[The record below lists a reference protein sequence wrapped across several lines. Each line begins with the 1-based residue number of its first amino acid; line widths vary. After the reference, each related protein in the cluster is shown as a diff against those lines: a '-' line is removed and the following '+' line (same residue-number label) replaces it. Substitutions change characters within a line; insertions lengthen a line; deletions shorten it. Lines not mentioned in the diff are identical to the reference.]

1 MPALNA
7 TDLSRLAA
15 IKPPVSDL
23 LEAATNARHYA
34 ELLIERKH
42 WMQAIA
48 YMSHAITPREAIWW
62 GWFCARRAA
71 LPKSN
76 PEALKALS
84 LAEAW
89 IAQPNEVNRIAARKE
104 VPRQPSGSAPR
115 SVLEAIDASGEMVDE
130 STGEKLPAVPY
141 LSAKY
146 VNAAVLTAVYELDAK
161 QPEAIAAEFL
171 KQSHDVA
178 NRIQLWAKYS

>member
-23 LEAATNARHYA
+23 LESATSAGHYA
-34 ELLIERKH
+34 ELLIQHKH

-62 GWFCARRAA
+62 GWFCARKAT

-76 PEALKALS
+76 PGSIQALS

-89 IAQPNEVNRIAARKE
+89 IAQPNEANRLAARKE
-104 VPRQPSGSAPR
+104 AQRQPSGSPPR
-115 SVLEAIDASGEMVDE
+115 SVLEAIDATGEMADE
-130 STGEKLPAVPY
+130 STGEKLAAVPY
-141 LSAKY
+141 LAAKF
-146 VNAAVLTAVYELDAK
+146 VNAAVLTAVYELDAN
-161 QPEAIAAEFL
+161 QPEGVATEFL
-171 KQSHDVA
+171 KQSQDVA
-178 NRIQLWAKYS
+178 NRIQLWSRYS